1 MNRPLAQRI
10 FMQPLFDT
18 SAPKMRITLGVNS
31 DLLMKSRALDINLS
45 AVLEKALSQQLAE
58 HAGNQWVDQNRKAIK
73 AYNQFIEE
81 NGCFGDEYR
90 KF

>member
-1 MNRPLAQRI
+1 ME
-10 FMQPLFDT
+10 PLFDT
-18 SAPKMRITLGVNS
+18 SAPRKPTNLTVNS
-31 DLLMKSRALDINLS
+31 DLLMKSRALNINLS

-73 AYNQFIEE
+73 AYNRFIEG

-90 KF
+90 EF

>member
-1 MNRPLAQRI
+1 ME
-10 FMQPLFDT
+10 PLFDT
-18 SAPKMRITLGVNS
+18 SAPRKPTNLTVNS
-31 DLLMKSRALDINLS
+31 DLLMKSRALNINLS